1 MSMRSTWTGAI
12 TMGVMT
18 FPVKLY
24 AATEDK
30 DIDRHNLHA
39 KCKKAIKQIK
49 VCPDC
54 IPQDV
59 LAKVSAALHKV
70 GLTDEVNKAGLSL
83 VMQMTDETMVKG
95 YELTKGEYVVVTD
108 AEMESIKLKSIKAV
122 EILEFVT
129 SDHCD
134 PRMPEKHYFVAPD
147 KAGAKPFAIM
157 LTAMKDTGLYAIGK
171 VMMRSTNGK
180 ESLVMLRPFGNVLL
194 LHTLAWPE
202 ELRDASEV
210 KVEQVAI
217 SEKERALGKQLVEI
231 MLGDGDFTKHHDLYH
246 KKLIQLLLTK
256 SEGKDI
262 EAAPAEAAVPA
273 SVDAVDALMR
283 SIELA
288 KNKGGDGPTVLVQ
301 AETVTAKAEKRPTVQ
316 AGVGE
321 VPTELEPAL
330 SPAPKKRKATKTAS
344 PAAIW

>member
-30 DIDRHNLHA
+30 DIDRHNLHS
-39 KCKKAIKQIK
+39 KCKKAVNQIK
-49 VCPDC
+49 VCQGC
-54 IPQDV
+54 LPQDLV
-59 LAKVSAALHKV
+59 LKV
-70 GLTDEVNKAGLSL
+70 DELLSKAEEKDKGKTKGLSL

-95 YELTKGEYVVVTD
+95 YELTKGENIVVTE
-108 AEMESIKLKSIKAV
+108 AELETIKVKSIKAV
-122 EILEFVT
+122 EILEFQKAAE
-129 SDHCD
+129 CD
-134 PRMPEKHYFVAPD
+134 PRMPEKHYFVSPD
-147 KAGAKPFAIM
+147 KAGVKPFAIM
-157 LTAMKDTGLYAIGK
+157 LQAMKDTGLYAIGK
-171 VMMRSTNGK
+171 VMMRSTTGK
-180 ESLVMLRPFGNVLL
+180 ESLVMMRPFGDVLL
-194 LHTLAWPE
+194 LHTLTWPE
-202 ELRDASEV
+202 ELRDASEIKFD
-210 KVEQVAI
+210 KVVI

-231 MLGDGDFTKHHDLYH
+231 MVGDGDLTKHHDVYQN
-246 KKLIQLLLTK
+246 KLVKLLLAK
-256 SEGKDI
+256 GEGQKI
-262 EAAPAEAAVPA
+262 EAAPEEAAAPA
-273 SVDAVDALMR
+273 GDMMDALMR